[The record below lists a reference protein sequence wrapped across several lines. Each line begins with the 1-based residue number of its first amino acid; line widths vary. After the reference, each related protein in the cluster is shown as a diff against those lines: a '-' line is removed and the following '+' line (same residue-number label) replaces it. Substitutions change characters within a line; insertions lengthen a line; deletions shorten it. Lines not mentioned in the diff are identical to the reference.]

1 MAEGKKERKNRD
13 TNSQGSTRREK
24 SFA

>member
-13 TNSQGSTRREK
+13 TNSEGNTRREK